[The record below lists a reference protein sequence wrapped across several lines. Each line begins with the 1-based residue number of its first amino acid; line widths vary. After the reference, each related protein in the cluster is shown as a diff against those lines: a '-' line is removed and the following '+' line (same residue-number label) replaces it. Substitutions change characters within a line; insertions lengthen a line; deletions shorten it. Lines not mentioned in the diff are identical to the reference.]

1 MRSGGIVEVWR
12 YFAHFWC
19 GLLLCGWLCRP
30 VPLTLSP
37 PLVAPRAFSAT
48 ALLRLAMPYGIR
60 GSIVVHLPARWKRG
74 ERVLWLIAGLSA
86 QNSP

>member
-1 MRSGGIVEVWR
+1 MII
-12 YFAHFWC
+12 
-19 GLLLCGWLCRP
+19 LCRP

-60 GSIVVHLPARWKRG
+60 GSIVVHLPAG
-74 ERVLWLIAGLSA
+74 VSLATLVSPPACDVSA
-86 QNSP
+86 LRAYICK